1 MKLEMKKIETRLLEV
16 EEASY
21 VKESGKYV
29 LRAIHLT
36 ENKRR
41 RKRSEPY
48 IRGKSGRYV
57 GELPVVLVGDIFECE
72 VEVRYHKKSG
82 VWFLIH
88 SAIRKSPV
96 SLVQVERF
104 LRKNIPGMTQDRL
117 EQIIKKYGLDALQA
131 IQNDPDAFEFA
142 GLLPEDAETLH
153 HALNEMAA
161 YEQVIMILQTSGA
174 DCRFAYPLFRK
185 YNTGCDCILQ
195 RDPYLP
201 YQEGVYDFYTADKLY
216 LKQGKPLGDP
226 KRCRAAIQAMLRSEL
241 DKYGNL
247 FVRKEHL
254 KEKLLAFLHT
264 DKLPFTDETIAE
276 SVGCLKK
283 HDHIVI
289 ETALGGEEIY
299 LHSSY
304 EEERTAAASIER
316 VWFGEKGIAVAPAE
330 VEAYLSQCGYS
341 LAPEQREAVLTA
353 LISPI
358 TIISG
363 GPGTGKTHTVKVI
376 VDAIS
381 SLCPLAAVK
390 LCAPTGRASVR
401 IGEVTGGESATIHS
415 MLELKSY
422 AKDYVTPKAL
432 TCDYLIVDEFS
443 MVDMQ
448 ICQYLFMA
456 ASSKTRVIILGDHNQ
471 LPSVGPGLVLRD
483 MIDAK
488 IFPVVT
494 LTRVFRQDVQE
505 KPSRIIENAHS
516 IIAPADA
523 KKKLRFANPQ
533 KPGEDFYFLGKDDP
547 RSILETIQT
556 VVETAVNN
564 DHVPLE
570 SIAVLTPIHYGDLG
584 TVNLNTV
591 LQSKLNPSTEK
602 ILFKDMEFRLH
613 DKVIHT
619 ENDYSL
625 GVYNG
630 EVGFIVELGDTS
642 DAALTVAY
650 PGKTVIYPRAKLGKL
665 DLAYAMTI
673 HKMQGSECRLVVMP
687 VFNNRLSKHGIYTA
701 VTRAKRSVVLIGNE
715 EDLRKGLQKE
725 SQERESN
732 LRKRLQAQILH
743 TTFTSSDMHG
753 PDKSAETEANGQLSM
768 FLPASAPSAASPL
781 CPNRDITLESRLA

>member
-29 LRAIHLT
+29 LRAIHLA

-41 RKRSEPY
+41 RKKSEPY

-57 GELPVVLVGDIFECE
+57 GELPLVLVGDIFECE

-131 IQNDPDAFEFA
+131 IQNAPDAFEFA

-161 YEQVIMILQTSGA
+161 YEQVIMILQTNGA

-216 LKQGKPLGDP
+216 LKQGKPPGDP
-226 KRCRAAIQAMLRSEL
+226 KRCRAAIQAMLRSDL

-276 SVGCLKK
+276 SVGCLQK
-283 HDHIVI
+283 HGYIVI
-289 ETALGGEEIY
+289 ETALGGKEIY
-299 LHSSY
+299 LRNSY

-316 VWFGEKGIAVAPAE
+316 VWLGEKRIVVSADE

-341 LAPEQREAVLTA
+341 LAPEQQEAVLTA
-353 LISPI
+353 LTSPI

-381 SLCPLAAVK
+381 SLYPFAAVK

-422 AKDYVTPKAL
+422 TKDYATPKAL

-494 LTRVFRQDVQE
+494 LTRIFRQDVQE
-505 KPSRIIENAHS
+505 KSSRIIENAHS

-556 VVETAVNN
+556 IVETAVNN

-570 SIAVLTPIHYGDLG
+570 AIAVLTPIHYGDLG
-584 TVNLNTV
+584 TANLNTV
-591 LQSKLNPSTEK
+591 LQNKLNPSTEK
-602 ILFKDMEFRLH
+602 IQFRDMEFRLH

-630 EVGFIVELGDTS
+630 EVGFIVEFGDTS

-650 PGKTVIYPRAKLGKL
+650 PRKTVIYPRAKLGKL

-687 VFNNRLSKHGIYTA
+687 VFNNRLSRHGIYTA

-715 EDLRKGLQKE
+715 EDLRKGLQVE
-725 SQERESN
+725 IQERESN

-743 TTFTSSDMHG
+743 TVFPSPAPSVSKELAGGDEQQ
-753 PDKSAETEANGQLSM
+753 SLL
-768 FLPASAPSAASPL
+768 LPAPAPSAASPL
-781 CPNRDITLESRLA
+781 CPNRDITLESSLA

>member
-41 RKRSEPY
+41 RRKSEPY

-57 GELPVVLVGDIFECE
+57 GELPAVLVGDIFECE

-161 YEQVIMILQTSGA
+161 YEQVIMILQTNGA

-216 LKQGKPLGDP
+216 LKQGKPPGDP
-226 KRCRAAIQAMLRSEL
+226 KRCRAAIEAILRSEL

-276 SVGCLKK
+276 SVGCLQK
-283 HDHIVI
+283 HGYIVI
-289 ETALGGEEIY
+289 ETALGGKEIY
-299 LHSSY
+299 LRNSY

-316 VWFGEKGIAVAPAE
+316 VWLGEKRIVVSADE

-341 LAPEQREAVLTA
+341 LAPEQQEAVLTA
-353 LISPI
+353 LTSPI

-381 SLCPLAAVK
+381 SLDRK
-390 LCAPTGRASVR
+390 
-401 IGEVTGGESATIHS
+401 
-415 MLELKSY
+415 
-422 AKDYVTPKAL
+422 
-432 TCDYLIVDEFS
+432 
-443 MVDMQ
+443 
-448 ICQYLFMA
+448 
-456 ASSKTRVIILGDHNQ
+456 
-471 LPSVGPGLVLRD
+471 
-483 MIDAK
+483 
-488 IFPVVT
+488 
-494 LTRVFRQDVQE
+494 
-505 KPSRIIENAHS
+505 
-516 IIAPADA
+516 
-523 KKKLRFANPQ
+523 
-533 KPGEDFYFLGKDDP
+533 
-547 RSILETIQT
+547 
-556 VVETAVNN
+556 
-564 DHVPLE
+564 
-570 SIAVLTPIHYGDLG
+570 
-584 TVNLNTV
+584 
-591 LQSKLNPSTEK
+591 
-602 ILFKDMEFRLH
+602 
-613 DKVIHT
+613 
-619 ENDYSL
+619 
-625 GVYNG
+625 
-630 EVGFIVELGDTS
+630 
-642 DAALTVAY
+642 
-650 PGKTVIYPRAKLGKL
+650 
-665 DLAYAMTI
+665 
-673 HKMQGSECRLVVMP
+673 
-687 VFNNRLSKHGIYTA
+687 
-701 VTRAKRSVVLIGNE
+701 SVV
-715 EDLRKGLQKE
+715 
-725 SQERESN
+725 
-732 LRKRLQAQILH
+732 
-743 TTFTSSDMHG
+743 
-753 PDKSAETEANGQLSM
+753 
-768 FLPASAPSAASPL
+768 
-781 CPNRDITLESRLA
+781 

>member
-104 LRKNIPGMTQDRL
+104 LRKNTPGMTQDRL

-131 IQNDPDAFEFA
+131 IQNDPDAFEFS

-161 YEQVIMILQTSGA
+161 YEQVIMTLQTNGA

-216 LKQGKPLGDP
+216 LKQGKPPGDP

-283 HDHIVI
+283 HDRIVI

-316 VWFGEKGIAVAPAE
+316 VWLGEKGIAVAPAE

-422 AKDYVTPKAL
+422 AKDYATPKAL

-516 IIAPADA
+516 IIAPADT
-523 KKKLRFANPQ
+523 KKKLRFANPK
-533 KPGEDFYFLGKDDP
+533 KPGEDFYFLEKDDP
-547 RSILETIQT
+547 RSILETIQM

-584 TVNLNTV
+584 TANLNTV

-602 ILFKDMEFRLH
+602 ILFRDMEFRLH

-630 EVGFIVELGDTS
+630 EVGFIVEFGDTS

-687 VFNNRLSKHGIYTA
+687 VFNNRLNKHGIYTA

-743 TTFTSSDMHG
+743 TVFPSPAPSVSEELAGGDEQQ
-753 PDKSAETEANGQLSM
+753 SL
-768 FLPASAPSAASPL
+768 FLPAPAPPAANPL
-781 CPNRDITLESRLA
+781 CPSGDIKPESSLA

>member
-1 MKLEMKKIETRLLEV
+1 MWL
-16 EEASY
+16 
-21 VKESGKYV
+21 
-29 LRAIHLT
+29 
-36 ENKRR
+36 
-41 RKRSEPY
+41 
-48 IRGKSGRYV
+48 
-57 GELPVVLVGDIFECE
+57 
-72 VEVRYHKKSG
+72 
-82 VWFLIH
+82 
-88 SAIRKSPV
+88 
-96 SLVQVERF
+96 
-104 LRKNIPGMTQDRL
+104 
-117 EQIIKKYGLDALQA
+117 
-131 IQNDPDAFEFA
+131 
-142 GLLPEDAETLH
+142 
-153 HALNEMAA
+153 
-161 YEQVIMILQTSGA
+161 
-174 DCRFAYPLFRK
+174 
-185 YNTGCDCILQ
+185 
-195 RDPYLP
+195 
-201 YQEGVYDFYTADKLY
+201 
-216 LKQGKPLGDP
+216 
-226 KRCRAAIQAMLRSEL
+226 
-241 DKYGNL
+241 
-247 FVRKEHL
+247 
-254 KEKLLAFLHT
+254 
-264 DKLPFTDETIAE
+264 
-276 SVGCLKK
+276 
-283 HDHIVI
+283 
-289 ETALGGEEIY
+289 
-299 LHSSY
+299 
-304 EEERTAAASIER
+304 
-316 VWFGEKGIAVAPAE
+316 GEKRIVVSAYE

-341 LAPEQREAVLTA
+341 LAPEQQEAVLTA
-353 LISPI
+353 LTSPI

-381 SLCPLAAVK
+381 SLYPFAAVK

-422 AKDYVTPKAL
+422 TKDYATPKAL

-483 MIDAK
+483 MIDVK

-505 KPSRIIENAHS
+505 KSSRIIENAHS

-556 VVETAVNN
+556 IVETAVNN

-570 SIAVLTPIHYGDLG
+570 AIAVLTPIHYGDLG
-584 TVNLNTV
+584 TANLNTV
-591 LQSKLNPSTEK
+591 LQNKLNPSTEK
-602 ILFKDMEFRLH
+602 IQFRDMEFRLH

-630 EVGFIVELGDTS
+630 EVGFIVEFGDTS

-650 PGKTVIYPRAKLGKL
+650 PRKTVIYPRAKLGKL

-715 EDLRKGLQKE
+715 EDLRKGLQVE
-725 SQERESN
+725 IQERESN

-743 TTFTSSDMHG
+743 TVFPSPAPSVSKELAGGDEQQ
-753 PDKSAETEANGQLSM
+753 SL
-768 FLPASAPSAASPL
+768 FLPAPAPSAASPL
-781 CPNRDITLESRLA
+781 CPNRDITLESSLA

>member
-29 LRAIHLT
+29 LRAIHLA

-41 RKRSEPY
+41 RKKSEPY

-57 GELPVVLVGDIFECE
+57 GELPLVLVGDIFECE

-131 IQNDPDAFEFA
+131 IQNAPDAFEFA

-161 YEQVIMILQTSGA
+161 YEQVIMILQTNGA

-216 LKQGKPLGDP
+216 LKQGKPPGDP
-226 KRCRAAIQAMLRSEL
+226 KRCRAAIQAMLRSDL

-276 SVGCLKK
+276 SVGCLQK
-283 HDHIVI
+283 HGYIVI
-289 ETALGGEEIY
+289 ETALGGKEIY
-299 LHSSY
+299 LRNSY

-316 VWFGEKGIAVAPAE
+316 VWLGEKRIVVSADE

-341 LAPEQREAVLTA
+341 LAPEQQEAVLTA
-353 LISPI
+353 LTSPI

-363 GPGTGKTHTVKVI
+363 GPGTGKTHTIKVI
-376 VDAIS
+376 VDAS
-381 SLCPLAAVK
+381 STLCPFAAVK

-422 AKDYVTPKAL
+422 TKDYATPKAL

-533 KPGEDFYFLGKDDP
+533 KPGEDFYFLGKDGP
-547 RSILETIQT
+547 RNILETIQT

-584 TVNLNTV
+584 TANLNTV
-591 LQSKLNPSTEK
+591 LQNKLNPSTEK
-602 ILFKDMEFRLH
+602 IQFRDMEFRLH

-630 EVGFIVELGDTS
+630 EVGFIVEFGDTS

-650 PGKTVIYPRAKLGKL
+650 PRKTVIYPRAKLGKL

-687 VFNNRLSKHGIYTA
+687 VFNNRLSRHGIYTA

-715 EDLRKGLQKE
+715 EDLRKGLQVE
-725 SQERESN
+725 IQERESN

-743 TTFTSSDMHG
+743 TVFPSPAPSVSKELAGGDEQQ
-753 PDKSAETEANGQLSM
+753 SLL
-768 FLPASAPSAASPL
+768 LPAPAPSAASPL
-781 CPNRDITLESRLA
+781 CPNRDITLESSLA

>member
-29 LRAIHLT
+29 LRAIHLA

-41 RKRSEPY
+41 RKKSEPY

-57 GELPVVLVGDIFECE
+57 GELPLVLVGDIFECE

-131 IQNDPDAFEFA
+131 IQNAPDAFEFA

-161 YEQVIMILQTSGA
+161 YEQVIMILQTNGA

-216 LKQGKPLGDP
+216 LKQGKPPGDP
-226 KRCRAAIQAMLRSEL
+226 KRCRAAIQAMLRSDL

-276 SVGCLKK
+276 SVGCLQK
-283 HDHIVI
+283 HGYIVI
-289 ETALGGEEIY
+289 ETALGGKEIY
-299 LHSSY
+299 LRNSY

-316 VWFGEKGIAVAPAE
+316 VWLGEKRIVVSADE

-341 LAPEQREAVLTA
+341 LAPEQQEAVLTA
-353 LISPI
+353 LTSPI

-363 GPGTGKTHTVKVI
+363 GPGTGKTHTIKVI

-381 SLCPLAAVK
+381 TLCPFAAVK

-422 AKDYVTPKAL
+422 TKDYATPKAL

-556 VVETAVNN
+556 IVETAVNN

-570 SIAVLTPIHYGDLG
+570 AIAVLTPIHYGDLG
-584 TVNLNTV
+584 TANLNTV
-591 LQSKLNPSTEK
+591 LQNKLNPSTEK
-602 ILFKDMEFRLH
+602 IQFRDMEFRLH

-630 EVGFIVELGDTS
+630 EVGFIVEFGDTS

-650 PGKTVIYPRAKLGKL
+650 PRKTVIYPRAKLGKL

-715 EDLRKGLQKE
+715 EDLRKGLQVE
-725 SQERESN
+725 IQERESN

-743 TTFTSSDMHG
+743 TVFPFPAPSVSKELAGGDEQQ
-753 PDKSAETEANGQLSM
+753 SL
-768 FLPASAPSAASPL
+768 FLPAPAPSAASPL
-781 CPNRDITLESRLA
+781 CPNRDITLESSLA

>member
-29 LRAIHLT
+29 LRAIHLA

-41 RKRSEPY
+41 RKKSEPY

-57 GELPVVLVGDIFECE
+57 GELPLVLVGDIFECE

-131 IQNDPDAFEFA
+131 IQNAPDAFEFA

-161 YEQVIMILQTSGA
+161 YEQVIMILQTNGA

-216 LKQGKPLGDP
+216 LKQGKPPGDP
-226 KRCRAAIQAMLRSEL
+226 KRCRAAIQAMLRSDL

-276 SVGCLKK
+276 SVGCLQK
-283 HDHIVI
+283 HGYIVI

-299 LHSSY
+299 LRNSY

-316 VWFGEKGIAVAPAE
+316 VWLGEKRIVVSAYE

-341 LAPEQREAVLTA
+341 LAPEQQEAVLTA
-353 LISPI
+353 LTSPI

-381 SLCPLAAVK
+381 SLYPFAAVK

-422 AKDYVTPKAL
+422 TKDYATPKAL

-483 MIDAK
+483 MIDVK

-505 KPSRIIENAHS
+505 KSSRIIENAHS

-556 VVETAVNN
+556 IVETAVNN

-570 SIAVLTPIHYGDLG
+570 AIAVLTPIHYGDLG
-584 TVNLNTV
+584 TANLNTV
-591 LQSKLNPSTEK
+591 LQNKLNPSTEK
-602 ILFKDMEFRLH
+602 IQFRDMEFRLH

-630 EVGFIVELGDTS
+630 EVGFIVEFGDTS

-650 PGKTVIYPRAKLGKL
+650 PRKTVIYPRAKLGKL

-715 EDLRKGLQKE
+715 EDLRKGLQVE
-725 SQERESN
+725 IQERESN

-743 TTFTSSDMHG
+743 TVFPSPAPSVSKELAGGDEQQ
-753 PDKSAETEANGQLSM
+753 SL
-768 FLPASAPSAASPL
+768 FLPAPAPSAASPL
-781 CPNRDITLESRLA
+781 CPNRDITLESSLA

>member
-29 LRAIHLT
+29 LRAIHLA

-41 RKRSEPY
+41 RKKSEPY

-57 GELPVVLVGDIFECE
+57 GELPLVLVGDIFECE

-131 IQNDPDAFEFA
+131 IQNAPDAFEFA

-161 YEQVIMILQTSGA
+161 YEQVIMILQTNGA

-216 LKQGKPLGDP
+216 LKQGKPPGDP
-226 KRCRAAIQAMLRSEL
+226 KRCRAAIQAMLRSDL

-276 SVGCLKK
+276 SVGCLQK
-283 HDHIVI
+283 HGYIVI
-289 ETALGGEEIY
+289 ETALGGKEIY
-299 LHSSY
+299 LRNSY

-316 VWFGEKGIAVAPAE
+316 VWLGEKRIVVSAAD

-341 LAPEQREAVLTA
+341 LAPEQQEAVLTA
-353 LISPI
+353 LTSPI

-381 SLCPLAAVK
+381 SLYPFAAVK

-422 AKDYVTPKAL
+422 TKDYATPKAL

-556 VVETAVNN
+556 IVETAVNN

-570 SIAVLTPIHYGDLG
+570 AIAVLTPIHYGDLG
-584 TVNLNTV
+584 TANLNTV
-591 LQSKLNPSTEK
+591 LQNKLNPSTEK
-602 ILFKDMEFRLH
+602 IQFRDMEFRLH

-630 EVGFIVELGDTS
+630 EVGFIVEFGDTS

-650 PGKTVIYPRAKLGKL
+650 PRKTVIYPRAKLGKL

-715 EDLRKGLQKE
+715 EDLRKGLQVE
-725 SQERESN
+725 IQERESN

-743 TTFTSSDMHG
+743 TVFSSPAPSVSKELAGGDEQQ
-753 PDKSAETEANGQLSM
+753 SL
-768 FLPASAPSAASPL
+768 FLPAPAPSAASPL
-781 CPNRDITLESRLA
+781 CPNRDITLESSLA

>member
-29 LRAIHLT
+29 LRAIHLA

-41 RKRSEPY
+41 RKKSEPY

-57 GELPVVLVGDIFECE
+57 GELPLVLVGDIFECE

-131 IQNDPDAFEFA
+131 IQNAPDAFEFA

-161 YEQVIMILQTSGA
+161 YEQVIMILQTNGA

-216 LKQGKPLGDP
+216 LKQGKPPGDP
-226 KRCRAAIQAMLRSEL
+226 KRCRAAIQAMLRSDL

-247 FVRKEHL
+247 FVRTEHL

-276 SVGCLKK
+276 SVGCLQK
-283 HDHIVI
+283 HGYIVI
-289 ETALGGEEIY
+289 ETALGGKEIY
-299 LHSSY
+299 LRNSY

-316 VWFGEKGIAVAPAE
+316 VWLGEKRIVVSADE

-341 LAPEQREAVLTA
+341 LAPEQQEAVLTA
-353 LISPI
+353 LTSPI

-381 SLCPLAAVK
+381 SLYPFAAVK

-422 AKDYVTPKAL
+422 TKDYATPKAL

-494 LTRVFRQDVQE
+494 LTRIFRQDVQE

-556 VVETAVNN
+556 IVETAVNN

-570 SIAVLTPIHYGDLG
+570 AIAVLTPIHYGDLG
-584 TVNLNTV
+584 TANLNTV

-602 ILFKDMEFRLH
+602 IQFRDMEFRLH

-630 EVGFIVELGDTS
+630 EVGFIVEFGDTS

-650 PGKTVIYPRAKLGKL
+650 PRKTVIYPRAKLGKL

-687 VFNNRLSKHGIYTA
+687 VFNNRLSRHGIYTA

-715 EDLRKGLQKE
+715 EDLRKGLQVE
-725 SQERESN
+725 IQERESN

-743 TTFTSSDMHG
+743 TVFPSPAPSVSKELAG
-753 PDKSAETEANGQLSM
+753 GYEQQSLL
-768 FLPASAPSAASPL
+768 LPAPAPSAASPL
-781 CPNRDITLESRLA
+781 CPNRDITLESSLA

>member
-1 MKLEMKKIETRLLEV
+1 MLFF
-16 EEASY
+16 
-21 VKESGKYV
+21 
-29 LRAIHLT
+29 
-36 ENKRR
+36 NC
-41 RKRSEPY
+41 
-48 IRGKSGRYV
+48 
-57 GELPVVLVGDIFECE
+57 GD
-72 VEVRYHKKSG
+72 
-82 VWFLIH
+82 
-88 SAIRKSPV
+88 
-96 SLVQVERF
+96 
-104 LRKNIPGMTQDRL
+104 
-117 EQIIKKYGLDALQA
+117 
-131 IQNDPDAFEFA
+131 
-142 GLLPEDAETLH
+142 
-153 HALNEMAA
+153 
-161 YEQVIMILQTSGA
+161 
-174 DCRFAYPLFRK
+174 
-185 YNTGCDCILQ
+185 
-195 RDPYLP
+195 
-201 YQEGVYDFYTADKLY
+201 YT
-216 LKQGKPLGDP
+216 
-226 KRCRAAIQAMLRSEL
+226 
-241 DKYGNL
+241 
-247 FVRKEHL
+247 
-254 KEKLLAFLHT
+254 
-264 DKLPFTDETIAE
+264 
-276 SVGCLKK
+276 
-283 HDHIVI
+283 
-289 ETALGGEEIY
+289 
-299 LHSSY
+299 
-304 EEERTAAASIER
+304 
-316 VWFGEKGIAVAPAE
+316 
-330 VEAYLSQCGYS
+330 
-341 LAPEQREAVLTA
+341 
-353 LISPI
+353 SPI

-381 SLCPLAAVK
+381 SLYPFAAVK

-422 AKDYVTPKAL
+422 TKDYATPKAL

-556 VVETAVNN
+556 IVETAVNN

-570 SIAVLTPIHYGDLG
+570 AIAVLTPIHYGDLG
-584 TVNLNTV
+584 TANLNTV
-591 LQSKLNPSTEK
+591 LQNKLNPSTEK
-602 ILFKDMEFRLH
+602 IQFRDMEFRLH

-630 EVGFIVELGDTS
+630 EVGFIVEFGDTS

-650 PGKTVIYPRAKLGKL
+650 PRKTVIYPRAKLGKL

-673 HKMQGSECRLVVMP
+673 HKLQGSECRLVVMP

-715 EDLRKGLQKE
+715 EDLRKGLQVE
-725 SQERESN
+725 IQERESN

-743 TTFTSSDMHG
+743 TVFSSPAPSVSKELAGGDEQQ
-753 PDKSAETEANGQLSM
+753 SL
-768 FLPASAPSAASPL
+768 FLPAPAPSAASPL
-781 CPNRDITLESRLA
+781 CPNRDITLESSLA

>member
-1 MKLEMKKIETRLLEV
+1 MQKGEDKMETRLIEV
-16 EEASY
+16 DKAQY
-21 VKESGKYV
+21 VKESGNFV
-29 LRAIHLT
+29 LDATHLT

-41 RKRSEPY
+41 RKKSGPY
-48 IRGKSGRYV
+48 TRRKRGRYV
-57 GELPVVLVGDIFECE
+57 GELPIALVGDIFECE
-72 VEVRYHKKSG
+72 VEAVYSKKVG
-82 VWFLIH
+82 TWFRIH

-96 SLVQVERF
+96 SLVQIERF
-104 LRKNIPGMTQDRL
+104 LRKYIPGMTQDRL
-117 EQIIKKYGLDALQA
+117 EQIVEKHGLDTLQV
-131 IQNDPDAFEFA
+131 IQNDPNAFEFA
-142 GLLPEDAETLH
+142 GLLPENSEELRRI
-153 HALNEMAA
+153 LNEMEE
-161 YEQVIMILQTSGA
+161 YEKVIIILQTSGV
-174 DCRFAYPLFRK
+174 DCRLAYPLFQK
-185 YNTGCDCILQ
+185 YNVAASRILQ
-195 RDPYLP
+195 SDPYLP
-201 YQEGVYDFYTADKLY
+201 YAEEIYDFQTADRLY
-216 LKQGKPLGDP
+216 LKQGHVPDDP
-226 KRCRAAIQAMLRSEL
+226 KRCRFAIYAMLRTEL
-241 DKYGNL
+241 DKRGNL
-247 FVRKEHL
+247 FVRKDNL

-264 DKLPFTDETIAE
+264 DRLPFMDETIAE
-276 SVGCLKK
+276 SVGCLQK
-283 HDHIVI
+283 HGYIVI
-289 ETALGGEEIY
+289 ETALGGKEIY
-299 LHSSY
+299 LRTSY
-304 EEERTAAASIER
+304 EDERTAAASIER
-316 VWFGEKGIAVAPAE
+316 VWLGEKRIVVSAAD
-330 VEAYLSQCGYS
+330 VEAYFSQCGYS
-341 LAPEQREAVLTA
+341 LAPEQQEAVLTA
-353 LISPI
+353 LTSPI

-363 GPGTGKTHTVKVI
+363 GPGTGKTHTIKVI

-381 SLCPLAAVK
+381 TLCPFAAVK

-422 AKDYVTPKAL
+422 TKDYATPKAL

-494 LTRVFRQDVQE
+494 LTRIFRQDVQE

-533 KPGEDFYFLGKDDP
+533 KPGEDFYFLGKDGP

-584 TVNLNTV
+584 TANLNTV
-591 LQSKLNPSTEK
+591 LQSRLNPSTEK
-602 ILFKDMEFRLH
+602 LQFKDMEFRLH

-630 EVGFIVELGDTS
+630 EVGFIVEFGDTS

-715 EDLRKGLQKE
+715 EDLRKGLQVE
-725 SQERESN
+725 IQERESN

-743 TTFTSSDMHG
+743 TVFPSPAPSVSKELAGGDEQQ
-753 PDKSAETEANGQLSM
+753 SL
-768 FLPASAPSAASPL
+768 FLPAPAPSAASPL
-781 CPNRDITLESRLA
+781 CPNRDITLESSLA